1 MPTANAKVHNSA
13 MIDWDDLRHFLAVA
27 REGST
32 LAAARTL
39 GVNQS
44 TVQRRLTALERQLGR
59 ALAHRHPTGYR
70 LTEFGEMLLPY
81 ARSVEDAVFSLE
93 RRAEGFGGNVAGTV
107 RLTCPEP
114 VMPRLIASGI
124 LDRFHARYPAV
135 RVEFA
140 TADRYLD
147 LWRGEADV
155 ALRSG
160 EPEDPRLVGRKVA
173 DSIWAV
179 YGSRDYVQRHGR
191 PASVEQLAD
200 YALVGFDGSM
210 TGHRANKWLS
220 TVAPGATIAARNSSV
235 LGVLSAVKSGIGLAP
250 LPTTIAG
257 PEDTLIQVLPPV
269 PELNR
274 GWYLLTHPELRQ
286 ESRIAAFFDFVV
298 GELPALRTVLM
309 G

>member
-1 MPTANAKVHNSA
+1 
-13 MIDWDDLRHFLAVA
+13 MIDWDDLRYLLAVA

-32 LAAARTL
+32 LAAARAL

-44 TVQRRLTALERQLGR
+44 TVQRRLTALEEQLGR
-59 ALAHRHPTGYR
+59 SLAHRNATGYR
-70 LTEFGEMLLPY
+70 LTEFGETLLPY

-93 RRAEGFGGNVAGTV
+93 RRVEGFGANIAGTV

-124 LDRFHARYPAV
+124 LDRFHACYPAI

-179 YGSRDYVQRHGR
+179 YGSHDYIQRHGR
-191 PASVEQLAD
+191 PTSVESLVD
-200 YALVGFDGSM
+200 HPLVGFDGSM

-235 LGVLSAVKSGIGLAP
+235 LGVLSAVKSGVGVAP
-250 LPTTIAG
+250 LPTTIAD
-257 PEDTLIQVLPPV
+257 PEDTLEQVLPPV
-269 PELNR
+269 LDLSR
-274 GWYLLTHPELRQ
+274 GWYLLTHPELRH
-286 ESRIAAFFDFVV
+286 EPRVAAFFDFMI
-298 GELPALRTVLM
+298 GELPALRAVLM